1 VTPEYNYAVDCDNYV
16 ITVCETMLK
25 LVLLVTLIAAILPTD
40 GEFYSSSESL
50 CMAIALSSA
59 TYSSV
64 TMAASAVGLW
74 VVPSIAVP
82 PDEIS

>member
-1 VTPEYNYAVDCDNYV
+1 
-16 ITVCETMLK
+16 MLK

-50 CMAIALSSA
+50 CMAIAMSSA
-59 TYSSV
+59 TCIY
-64 TMAASAVGLW
+64 MAASAVGQW
-74 VVPSIAVP
+74 VVPSVAVP